1 MHYYKRNIGDY
12 HKKAG
17 RLSMLE
23 HGAYTLLM
31 DAIYDRE
38 KFPTLDEA
46 IDWVCTASKQDEID
60 AITFVLT
67 KFFTPENGV
76 YIQNRMQE
84 ELEEYTGTCLTN
96 SINGKKGGR
105 PKGSKNK
112 PKETESVN
120 NKTQSVNLE
129 SETKANESESKPN
142 HKPLTNNHKPLTN
155 NQGLKDIGDKAA
167 FEIFWNAGMRKTD
180 KKQAFPIFTKL
191 AKDHGGAEAFANQ
204 LANDVRA
211 RIATGQYGFD
221 ILSPMRYL
229 KNERFTD
236 EVKKQETSNG
246 TNQQRPARES
256 SVAAARREAEFF
268 ANEGTEDQNLETVWM
283 DGNEVRP
290 ALEIKD
296 VN

>member
-38 KFPTLDEA
+38 KFPTLEEA
-46 IDWVCTASKQDEID
+46 IDWVWASKQDEID

-67 KFFTPENGV
+67 KFFAPENGV

-120 NKTQSVNLE
+120 NKTQSVNLK
-129 SETKANESESKPN
+129 SETKANESEAKPN

-167 FEIFWNAGMRKTD
+167 FEIFWTAGMRKTD
-180 KKQAFPIFTKL
+180 KKQAYPIFTKL
-191 AKDHGGAEAFANQ
+191 AKDNGGAEAFANQ
-204 LANDVRA
+204 LARDVRA
-211 RIATGQYGFD
+211 RIAAGQFGFD
-221 ILSPMRYL
+221 TLSPMRYL
-229 KNERFTD
+229 KNERFND
-236 EVKKQETSNG
+236 EVKQATQSPPTGE
-246 TNQQRPARES
+246 
-256 SVAAARREAEFF
+256 
-268 ANEGTEDQNLETVWM
+268 TEDEFLLRVNRGVMPEGYGRNDFIDSTY
-283 DGNEVRP
+283 EV
-290 ALEIKD
+290 LK
-296 VN
+296 